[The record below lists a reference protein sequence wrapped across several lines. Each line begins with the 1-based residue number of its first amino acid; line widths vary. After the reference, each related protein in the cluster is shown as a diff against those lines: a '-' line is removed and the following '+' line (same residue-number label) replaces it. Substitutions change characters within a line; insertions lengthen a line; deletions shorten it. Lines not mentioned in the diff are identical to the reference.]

1 MIGMNW
7 IVSQQVTAAYYNRKG
22 FFGILIMAGLLPEEY
37 YMIGDEAFVCS
48 DQLLTPWSGHGLDL
62 WRDSFNFHLSSMRQC
77 IERAFAH
84 LTQKWG
90 IFWRPLRCSFKR
102 WSLVCTVCAK
112 LHNYC
117 IDMKNEYPDVGRM
130 KMMMKIVFV
139 CT

>member
-22 FFGILIMAGLLPEEY
+22 FFGILIIILAS
-37 YMIGDEAFVCS
+37 FVCS
-48 DQLLTPWSGHGLDL
+48 DQLLTPWGGHGLDL

-90 IFWRPLRCSFKR
+90 IF
-102 WSLVCTVCAK
+102 
-112 LHNYC
+112 
-117 IDMKNEYPDVGRM
+117 
-130 KMMMKIVFV
+130 
-139 CT
+139 